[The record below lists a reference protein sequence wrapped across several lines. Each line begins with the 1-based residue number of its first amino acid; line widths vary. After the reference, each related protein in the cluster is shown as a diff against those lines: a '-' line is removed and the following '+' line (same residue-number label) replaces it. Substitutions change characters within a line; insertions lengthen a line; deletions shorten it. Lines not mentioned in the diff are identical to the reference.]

1 MLIATCTCI
10 YTRNW
15 MHFKCVHPICSS
27 IHQHMVTH
35 IHDHHLIISQTDT
48 LWYTIMHHPVCVARV
63 YVWLCEQKNCSA
75 INKTKNKKKMFDT
88 GMKLK
93 KEKKRKSRF
102 IARLRSTLSRT
113 CCCVCLSLWEIY
125 TVYCSCS
132 LYGTTIPDPEPL
144 RQFLLIS
151 IILS

>member
-10 YTRNW
+10 YTKSW
-15 MHFKCVHPICSS
+15 MRILNVSIQYVALFINTCWHTSTIITKSSSFTDRHTMVHHYVSPCMCS
-27 IHQHMVTH
+27 TG
-35 IHDHHLIISQTDT
+35 ISLT
-48 LWYTIMHHPVCVARV
+48 L
-63 YVWLCEQKNCSA
+63 QKNCSA
-75 INKTKNKKKMFDT
+75 IYKTKTKKMFDT

-93 KEKKRKSRF
+93 KEQKRKSRF

-132 LYGTTIPDPEPL
+132 LYGTTIPDPELL
-144 RQFLLIS
+144 RQFLRS
-151 IILS
+151 A